1 MSPKEFVVRC
11 RGVILDNG
19 ELLVVAHPG
28 HNYYALPGGKL
39 EFGEEPISCM
49 KRELIEE
56 LGIDPQIGRLLYVNS
71 FASGDVQTVEFLF
84 EILNSGDYRDYEK
97 YERTHAFELAG
108 LEWIKPENSK
118 ELLPKKLA
126 EDFKNGSLFSDTPKF
141 IYN

>member
-19 ELLVVAHPG
+19 ELLVAAHPG

-39 EFGEEPISCM
+39 EFGEDPISCM

-126 EDFKNGSLFSDTPKF
+126 EDFKNDAVFSGIPKF

>member
-11 RGVILDNG
+11 RGVIIDQG
-19 ELLVVAHPG
+19 EMLVVSHHGAD
-28 HNYYALPGGKL
+28 YLALPGGKL
-39 EFGEEPISCM
+39 DFGEDPISCM

-56 LGIDPQIGRLLYVNS
+56 LGIKPDIGRLLYVNS
-71 FASGDVQTVEFLF
+71 FSGDIHHTVEFIF
-84 EILNSGDYRDYEK
+84 EILNSAEYRDYEK

-118 ELLPKKLA
+118 ELLPKEIV
-126 EDFKNGSLFSDTPKF
+126 EDFKDGSLFSDTPKF